1 MKKHQQKE
9 KDQLLFDL
17 EHYTN
22 SFLLNSHHDNIWDQI
37 ITNINNYNELM
48 HQVPFLDNT
57 PECPLI
63 QSERPDVIYSTKN
76 TDFVMGIECF
86 KFDSSPKTSKGS
98 TQIRKELKIKK
109 QIATDLKN
117 GYLTDGDGK
126 TFSSVRKK
134 VDVEFSVH
142 DYYMSLIYSF
152 LSHAKNI
159 QDYRNNLR
167 SLHPQKKIYLSFFIE
182 DITALGNLVED
193 NGKIESMTP
202 LKLPL
207 FVKYL
212 AATSGLDYVLIKT
225 KNMYV
230 PNIDIQSCDNENI
243 KTMLAGCY
251 STKTKFVTYQ
261 YSIEQ
266 HIYHT

>member
-1 MKKHQQKE
+1 MKKNQE
-9 KDQLLFDL
+9 KDQVLFDL

-22 SFLLNSHHDNIWDQI
+22 NYLINTPNDNIWDHI
-37 ITNINNYNELM
+37 IKDINVYNDLM
-48 HQVPFLDNT
+48 HHAPFLDNI

-63 QSERPDVIYSTKN
+63 PSERPDVIYSMKD

-109 QIATDLKN
+109 QIAADLKKGN
-117 GYLTDGDGK
+117 LTDGDGK
-126 TFSSVRKK
+126 TFSSVRKI
-134 VDVEFSVH
+134 VDVEFSVQ
-142 DYYMSLIYSF
+142 DYYMSLINSF

-159 QDYRNNLR
+159 QDYRDNLQR
-167 SLHPQKKIYLSFFIE
+167 LYPQKKIYLSFFIE

-207 FVKYL
+207 FVNHL

-225 KNMYV
+225 KNIYV
-230 PNIDIQSCDNENI
+230 PNIDIQSCDKENI
-243 KTMLAGCY
+243 KTMLTRCY

-266 HIYHT
+266 HIYHN